1 MKKTLTILGMV
12 LLLAGCAKQQA
23 YDDSAVWEKLANLEQ
38 RVSTLESSIRGIQ
51 SAVGEGK
58 FVQKVQEITDAA
70 GNVTGITVTYTT
82 GEVVTLNI
90 GNVDPEAG
98 PVISVMLNGAGELC
112 WAIDGVI
119 IQQNGKDVTVY
130 QYPEFSIDEEGHLW
144 VEVDGEKTDLGLVK
158 GEKGD
163 KGEDGQGGAIQDGI
177 IKGITVG
184 EENIEILLDDTTI
197 TLPLT
202 LAFKLVVAKT
212 DYAVT
217 STDPIEV
224 AYEVKNKT
232 PQTVVDAYCGNDFEV
247 EVQEDK
253 IIVTPA
259 SKSSFGDIL
268 LYADSKTGLTSIV
281 KLHFE
286 GEVFKPDYVP
296 YSSDIDFVAEAGGGS
311 LEVPVVS
318 NLDFDVVSGDSWI
331 TYVETK
337 AKKATIVLT
346 IAENPKAT
354 VRTGGV
360 NLFRQGTEELIMT
373 IVIAQQAGTP
383 KATNLSANG
392 TANSYIVNEAG
403 WYKFAA
409 VKGNTS
415 EALEGADSAVLLWET
430 WNTQEEVTVN
440 SVIASVSYADG
451 FVEFTT
457 PETLKPGNALIAV
470 KNADG
475 DILWSWH
482 IWIPKT
488 AITDVV
494 EANFSATKKVMSRNL
509 GALID
514 TPADADAPVE
524 SFGLLYQW
532 GRKDPFPGLGSLES
546 PTTPIS
552 VAGTAM
558 TQQEGP
564 GSVENAIA
572 NPTVYYYV
580 SNGCWLPKSM
590 TEDSSVSELWGEE
603 SKTVYDP
610 CPVGYVLAK
619 RNKSCAMWA
628 GTKWTESTGPF
639 VLNAAN
645 HSFSVG
651 SLVFPV
657 AGYIDDGGEGQKKAG
672 IRTIIWTGRWD
683 SGTANGYGFFG
694 DLTDGS
700 VAFRNQGNV
709 RSRGGSVRCVTVAN
723 AE

>member
-1 MKKTLTILGMV
+1 MV

-90 GNVDPEAG
+90 GNADPEAG

-296 YSSDIDFVAEAGGGS
+296 YSSDIDFVAEADGGS

-360 NLFRQGTEELIMT
+360 NLFRKGTEDLIMT

-409 VKGNTS
+409 VKGNTT
-415 EALEGADSAVLLWET
+415 EALEGASEAALLWET
-430 WNTQEEVTVN
+430 WNNTEDVAVN
-440 SVIASVSYADG
+440 SVIASVKYADG

-488 AITDVV
+488 AITLAE
-494 EANFSATKKVMSRNL
+494 EANYSAKKTMSRNL

-514 TPADADAPVE
+514 TPAEGGAVE
-524 SFGLLYQW
+524 SFGLLYEW
-532 GRKDPFPGLGSLES
+532 GRKDPFPGLGVASGTGS
-546 PTTPIS
+546 AT
-552 VAGTAM
+552 VAGTAITYQAETM
-558 TQQEGP
+558 TIEE
-564 GSVENAIA
+564 SIK
-572 NPTVYYYV
+572 NPTVYVNV
-580 SNGCWLPKSM
+580 SGKAWTPAETA
-590 TEDSSVSELWGEE
+590 TESDGSLWGETT
-603 SKTVYDP
+603 KTVYDP
-610 CPVGYVLAK
+610 CPVGYMLPQ
-619 RNKSCAMWA
+619 RA
-628 GTKWTESTGPF
+628 GTDFWKGTKMQDITD
-639 VLNAAN
+639 AAV
-645 HSFSVG
+645 FSHDADKGIFTVG
-651 SLVFPV
+651 SLVFPL
-657 AGYIDDGGEGQKKAG
+657 AGYIDDGGEAHKKAG
-672 IRTIIWTGRWD
+672 VRSILWSGRWD
-683 SGTANGYGFFG
+683 SGTHGGYGFYAYE
-694 DLTDGS
+694 DSDGPYFKRTS
-700 VAFRNQGNV
+700 IT
-709 RSRGGSVRCVTVAN
+709 RSRGGSVRCV